1 MPKLCSLALAV
12 AVRIY
17 FLQNDL
23 VSKKRIWPAAA
34 SAAFNQGY
42 QSHPT
47 THSSDNVFILSF
59 I

>member
-1 MPKLCSLALAV
+1 MAKLCSLALAV

-23 VSKKRIWPAAA
+23 VSKRIWPAAA
-34 SAAFNQGY
+34 SAAFSQGY
-42 QSHPT
+42 QIHPT
-47 THSSDNVFILSF
+47 THSSDNVLILSF